1 MQFRSTTLLAVLL
14 VAVPAFGF
22 SPVVAPPR
30 RAASST
36 PPTIVSSSSLAAGLT
51 SSDGGTS
58 NDKAPTIF
66 DDAVLEDMQ
75 QALLT
80 LELRVQQG
88 PGSLTALQVEELD
101 GQMQRIMND
110 MRANQHKKPVR
121 PERTAEASTAPAAAP
136 AAVAAP
142 AAPVAA
148 SSNQP
153 EHNDED
159 GAAYDGEGG
168 MGLSRG
174 TANTYHLEGMDEMS
188 PEEYRDKL
196 QKSVSDRQD
205 ARKKSGEYGN
215 RQSWSYM
222 SSLTGEVDGPLK
234 RPKSKKNWKPKNRDD
249 DDDDE

>member
-22 SPVVAPPR
+22 SPVAPR
-30 RAASST
+30 RASS
-36 PPTIVSSSSLAAGLT
+36 VSLGLT
-51 SSDGGTS
+51 SDEALARARASHGVAS
-58 NDKAPTIF
+58 NDEAPAPTIF
-66 DDAVLEDMQ
+66 EDAILQDMQ
-75 QALLT
+75 QALLA
-80 LELRVQQG
+80 LELRVKQG
-88 PGSLTALQVEELD
+88 PGSLSALQVEELD
-101 GQMQRIMND
+101 GQLQRIMDD
-110 MRANQHKKPVR
+110 MRVNQHKKPVR
-121 PERTAEASTAPAAAP
+121 PERTAEAPPAAA
-136 AAVAAP
+136 AAAP
-142 AAPVAA
+142 QKA

-205 ARKKSGEYGN
+205 KRKATGEYGN
-215 RQSWSYM
+215 RQSWSYL
-222 SSLTGEVDGPLK
+222 SSLTGEVEGPLK
-234 RPKSKKNWKPKNRDD
+234 RPAKGKKNWKPNRDD

>member
-1 MQFRSTTLLAVLL
+1 V
-14 VAVPAFGF
+14 
-22 SPVVAPPR
+22 
-30 RAASST
+30 
-36 PPTIVSSSSLAAGLT
+36 
-51 SSDGGTS
+51 
-58 NDKAPTIF
+58 
-66 DDAVLEDMQ
+66 
-75 QALLT
+75 
-80 LELRVQQG
+80 
-88 PGSLTALQVEELD
+88 
-101 GQMQRIMND
+101 
-110 MRANQHKKPVR
+110 NQHKKPVR
-121 PERTAEASTAPAAAP
+121 PERTAEAP

-142 AAPVAA
+142 APVAPQNA
-148 SSNQP
+148 ASSSNQP

-159 GAAYDGEGG
+159 GPAYDGEGG

-234 RPKSKKNWKPKNRDD
+234 RPKSKKNWKPNQ
-249 DDDDE
+249 DDDE